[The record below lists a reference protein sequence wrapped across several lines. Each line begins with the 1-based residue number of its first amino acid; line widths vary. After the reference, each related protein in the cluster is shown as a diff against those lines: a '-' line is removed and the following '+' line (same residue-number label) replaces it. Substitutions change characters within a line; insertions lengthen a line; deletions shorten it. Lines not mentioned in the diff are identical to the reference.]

1 MPSILDSSTRTP
13 RKPDLESMSIIIINI
28 AECLSELD
36 GHMGTLNCFSE
47 EFSNAS
53 PDSINNDTDRLLKA
67 LVHFRFS
74 RLVADNHIITR
85 NEIDG
90 SVRTR
95 LFRHTEKLESTL
107 LLLSNHL
114 VPWTHETDHSSFFDQ
129 FTLWSNDLKALLGSC
144 CLSLPRGLI
153 S

>member
-1 MPSILDSSTRTP
+1 MRLDEDSPIDAAINPLRTLVKYCLNAPISTRTP

-74 RLVADNHIITR
+74 RLVAGTR
-85 NEIDG
+85 NLITSELGD
-90 SVRTR
+90 
-95 LFRHTEKLESTL
+95 
-107 LLLSNHL
+107 
-114 VPWTHETDHSSFFDQ
+114 
-129 FTLWSNDLKALLGSC
+129 LLGQC
-144 CLSLPRGLI
+144 VCLMKIYR
-153 S
+153 